1 MAENVSNKERL
12 VPVKVK
18 VNQAGYPE
26 ALCSYIKGDGTREDL
41 FIIDSGDS
49 QKRKSDA
56 LIVTPDVVEA
66 LGRKKKTKVGVINPF
81 TGEVL
86 IPLENQDVIVASD
99 DIYVVISN
107 EPTTL
112 EVKNAIATKS
122 GGDFSRVSQLESD
135 QKNIITQM
143 NGLSD
148 SFKMLFSDPF
158 GEARAYKIKMNSNN
172 VYCVEPLTLPA
183 SFIGMDGTN
192 VYSHTNVLNS
202 SVKTV
207 AYNNTKTDDIAVVG
221 DSNIDTVAIEP
232 PVSAVAD
239 KIEMPV
245 VEGDVPSKETSNVS
259 SLTSQTVTYDKLF
272 TGLEKPTGA
281 SNVSEKVQ
289 SVRPKAQSTI
299 VSNGSPVDQL
309 DKINSM
315 LEEFVNN
322 NPTDKLKK
330 ELRQA
335 RSKVDKLS
343 SDLKDSMGLNKTLT
357 SKCTDYQNESYAL
370 SATNKDLEAKLAQY
384 KERNAEMKEEIAALE
399 NKLAQMS
406 AKLSHTIT
414 LFTSLVGNSSMQL
427 DDIQLTDSGVKRKA
441 A

>member
-1 MAENVSNKERL
+1 MADSVSNKERL

-18 VNQAGYPE
+18 VNQTGYPE
-26 ALCSYIKGDGTREDL
+26 ALCSYIKGDGTRGDL

-49 QKRKSDA
+49 QKGDA

-66 LGRKKKTKVGVINPF
+66 LGRKEKTKVGVINPF

-86 IPLENQDVIVASD
+86 IPLENKDVIAASN

-107 EPTTL
+107 KPTTL
-112 EVKNAIATKS
+112 EVKNAIAVKND
-122 GGDFSRVSQLESD
+122 GDFSKVSQLEND
-135 QKNIITQM
+135 QKSITDQM
-143 NGLSD
+143 SGLSA

-172 VYCVEPLTLPA
+172 IYCVEPLTLPA

-207 AYNNTKTDDIAVVG
+207 AYNNAKTDDIAVVG
-221 DSNIDTVAIEP
+221 GISNDEIAIEP
-232 PVSAVAD
+232 PVSAVVD
-239 KIEMPV
+239 KIEMPI
-245 VEGDVPSKETSNVS
+245 VENEIPTKGNVNDV
-259 SLTSQTVTYDKLF
+259 SLTSQPTTYDKLF
-272 TGLEKPTGA
+272 TGMEK
-281 SNVSEKVQ
+281 SIVDSDVSEKVQ
-289 SVRPKAQSTI
+289 PVRPKVQSTI
-299 VSNGSPVDQL
+299 VSGSPVDQL

-315 LEEFVNN
+315 LEDFVNN
-322 NPTDKLKK
+322 NPTDILKK

-335 RSKVDKLS
+335 RSRVDKLS
-343 SDLKDSMGLNKTLT
+343 SDLKGSMNLNKTLT

-384 KERNAEMKEEIAALE
+384 KERNAEMKEEIASLE
-399 NKLAQMS
+399 NKLAQLS

-414 LFTSLVGNSSMQL
+414 LFTSLVGSSSMQL
-427 DDIQLTDSGVKRKA
+427 DDIQLNDSDVKRKVA
-441 A
+441 